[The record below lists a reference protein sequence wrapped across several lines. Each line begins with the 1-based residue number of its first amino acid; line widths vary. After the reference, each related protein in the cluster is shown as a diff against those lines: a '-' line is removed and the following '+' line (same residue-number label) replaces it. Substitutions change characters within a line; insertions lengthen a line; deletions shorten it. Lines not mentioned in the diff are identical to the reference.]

1 MNKGVLLA
9 IASAL
14 VFSVM
19 NALIKAAS
27 LTIPSSEIVFF
38 RSIIGTVLVL
48 LLMLQSRVA
57 FSSTGI
63 PLLVL
68 RGIFGALY
76 LLAFVY
82 TIAHIPLADAA
93 ILVYLSPFFVIVLS
107 KLVLKERLPQK
118 AVYLLPL
125 VLLGVAMV
133 IDPFGFSAFNI
144 YALFGIAS
152 AVFAAGAS
160 ITIRQLSKNHH
171 TYEIIFYF
179 LATATVISAV
189 LMKDEFVMPSGIT
202 WFYLL
207 AIGVVSLLGQV
218 FLTKAFTH
226 ENAATVAVTRYI
238 GLVFNILWGVIFWSE
253 IPDWLTALGGAVI
266 VASCVAMSWP
276 DKAPRKESDKPE
288 KKPCSSNYLKND
300 G

>member
-14 VFSVM
+14 VFSAM

-27 LTIPSSEIVFF
+27 LTIPSAEIVFF

-48 LLMLQSRVA
+48 LLMCQARVA
-57 FSSTGI
+57 FSTQGA

-68 RGIFGALY
+68 RGVFGALY

-93 ILVYLSPFFVIVLS
+93 ILAYLSPFFVIVLS
-107 KLVLKERLPQK
+107 SLVLGERLPARAK
-118 AVYLLPL
+118 FLLPL
-125 VLLGVAMV
+125 VLIGVGMV

-144 YALFGIAS
+144 YALAGVAS
-152 AVFAAGAS
+152 AIFAAGAS
-160 ITIRQLSKNHH
+160 ITIRHLSKSHH

-189 LMKDEFVMPSGIT
+189 LMKDEFVMPQGIT
-202 WFYLL
+202 WLYLI
-207 AIGVVSLLGQV
+207 AIGVVSLLGQI

-226 ENAATVAVTRYI
+226 ENAAVVAVTRYI
-238 GLVFNILWGVIFWSE
+238 GLAFNILWGVIFWDE
-253 IPDWLTALGGAVI
+253 IPDWLTALGGTLI
-266 VASCVAMSWP
+266 VVACIWLSWP
-276 DKAPRKESDKPE
+276 AKAVKEP
-288 KKPCSSNYLKND
+288 KKKKAYA

>member
-1 MNKGVLLA
+1 MNKGVFLA

-27 LTIPSSEIVFF
+27 LTIPSAEIVFF

-48 LLMLQSRVA
+48 FLMFQARVT
-57 FSSTGI
+57 FSNQGV

-93 ILVYLSPFFVIVLS
+93 ILAYLSPFFVIILS
-107 KLVLKERLPQK
+107 NFLFGERLPTK
-118 AVYLLPL
+118 AKILLPMIL
-125 VLLGVAMV
+125 VGVGMV
-133 IDPFGFSAFNI
+133 VDPFGYSAFNV
-144 YALFGIAS
+144 YAIAGIAS
-152 AVFAAGAS
+152 AVFAASAS
-160 ITIRQLSKNHH
+160 VTIRHLSKSHH

-179 LATATVISAV
+179 LATATVISAI
-189 LMKDEFVMPSGIT
+189 LMKDEFVMPQGIA
-202 WFYLL
+202 WMYLM
-207 AIGVVSLLGQV
+207 AIGVVSLLGQI

-226 ENAATVAVTRYI
+226 ENAGIVAVTRYI
-238 GLVFNILWGVIFWSE
+238 GLAFNILWGVIFWSE
-253 IPDWLTALGGAVI
+253 IPDWLTILGGAII
-266 VASCVAMSWP
+266 VVSCILLSWP
-276 DKAPRKESDKPE
+276 ENK
-288 KKPCSSNYLKND
+288 LKIAK
-300 G
+300 